1 MFDDAQLRDHP
12 PLAGVRTQDPIRPY
26 HHGPHPLSVAPMF
39 YRDPLT
45 TAFVSDLTDLVLQA
59 DLWLHGH
66 VPDGF
71 DYRVGRCGSF
81 KTLRGM

>member
-1 MFDDAQLRDHP
+1 
-12 PLAGVRTQDPIRPY
+12 
-26 HHGPHPLSVAPMF
+26 MF